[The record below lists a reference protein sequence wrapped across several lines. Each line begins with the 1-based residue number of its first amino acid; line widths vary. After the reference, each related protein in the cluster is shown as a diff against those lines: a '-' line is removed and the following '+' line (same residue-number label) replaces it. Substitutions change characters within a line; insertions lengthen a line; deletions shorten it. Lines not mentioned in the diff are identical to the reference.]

1 MCQRMVVITALA
13 GAFILNGLPAKARE
27 HFSNRATRPCPP
39 QERLAQGSRE
49 DGRSD
54 SVMPGGL
61 PGRSEQTDDTR
72 PNVQRSVKPR
82 EAPRAKAAKEKEKAP
97 PDREKKN
104 Q

>member
-1 MCQRMVVITALA
+1 MYQRMLVITALA

-27 HFSNRATRPCPP
+27 HSSDGTTRPCPQ
-39 QERLAQGSRE
+39 QERLAQGSRD

-61 PGRSEQTDDTR
+61 PGRSERTDDAR
-72 PNVQRSVKPR
+72 PNVQRSVKPH

-97 PDREKKN
+97 DREKKN

>member
-1 MCQRMVVITALA
+1 MSQRMLVITALA
-13 GAFILNGLPAKARE
+13 GAFMLNGLPAKARE
-27 HFSNRATRPCPP
+27 HSSDGATTLCPQ
-39 QERLAQGSRE
+39 QERLAQSSRD

-82 EAPRAKAAKEKEKAP
+82 EAPRTKAAKEKEKV